1 MQIICIITDVGIYAN
16 HLHKSLLTVYFLDM
30 KLTKHREE
38 ILGVL
43 EQSEDA
49 LSASAIHATLPH
61 INLVTIYRNLE
72 RYVTSGVVTK
82 LNLGDQEAKYE
93 IQHEPHHHAICDKC
107 NKVIHFTV
115 DDEMLKQE
123 FSLPNF
129 SISNVEVT
137 LRGTCSDPAC

>member
-1 MQIICIITDVGIYAN
+1 
-16 HLHKSLLTVYFLDM
+16 M

-38 ILGVL
+38 ILAVL
-43 EQSEDA
+43 EHNEEA
-49 LSASAIHATLPH
+49 LSAADIHTALPH

-72 RYVTSGVVTK
+72 LFVNSGTVTK
-82 LNLGDQEAKYE
+82 LNLGDQEARYE

-107 NKVIHFTV
+107 GKVIHFTV